1 MGAGCGAGAGAERR
15 SQWVHF
21 WGWKWEQ
28 GRSPVPGRAAP
39 SPPPHSSLFS
49 LLPNGFFQGVPIW
62 LTLGAV
68 LRDPR
73 FGRSPSRSPSP
84 VPLCQSQQGRGSPAW
99 KSEGGVS
106 FPTHAALTPI
116 CLVCLIQPLCP
127 LSVPP
132 RVFSLVQP
140 QPGHFTSLPC
150 PHPMVYS
157 VVGGF
162 ERTL

>member
-39 SPPPHSSLFS
+39 SPPPQSSLFS
-49 LLPNGFFQGVPIW
+49 LLPNGFFQGVPVW

-99 KSEGGVS
+99 KSEGGG
-106 FPTHAALTPI
+106 
-116 CLVCLIQPLCP
+116 LISHTRSVNPNLFGVPYSAPLSPLCP
-127 LSVPP
+127 TQGVLPSAAPARPFHVPP
-132 RVFSLVQP
+132 LSPSDGLQCGR
-140 QPGHFTSLPC
+140 
-150 PHPMVYS
+150 
-157 VVGGF
+157 GF